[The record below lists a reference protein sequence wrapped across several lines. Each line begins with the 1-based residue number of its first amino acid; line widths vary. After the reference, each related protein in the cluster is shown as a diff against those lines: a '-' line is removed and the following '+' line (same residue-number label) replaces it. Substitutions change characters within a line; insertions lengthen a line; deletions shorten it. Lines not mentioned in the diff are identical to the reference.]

1 MPKENGYK
9 YVGKPRPLVEG
20 LEKVSGYSRYTADL
34 KLPGML
40 YAHLVLSPYAHARI
54 VSVDKS
60 EAEAVPGV
68 VAVLTAEDL
77 VTRDK
82 VIASRNSAILAK
94 GEALWCGQPVVA
106 VVAES
111 PALAQDAA
119 ELIFVDYEPL
129 EAIIDMEEAIK
140 PDAPTVWPNGLP
152 SEDSDLT
159 SIHGATDKAEEED
172 NRPNNV
178 HAENNFSRG
187 DVEEGFA
194 AADFIL
200 EDTFR
205 MAIVH
210 QSYMEPHGCVADPD
224 PLGRGLTVYTATQ
237 GQFIVR
243 DEVSRICN
251 LPKSQVKVV
260 PMTFGG
266 GFGAKYGILEPVT
279 SAIALT
285 MKRPI
290 RLILSRSA
298 DYLAT
303 TPSPATQIHLKTGV
317 KNDGSLTAIQ
327 ARVLLDNGLFSFNL
341 SGIVSML
348 LAGYYK
354 CPNVQIDC
362 YEINTHKPQVGAYRA
377 PGAPQATFAIESHM
391 DQIARRLN
399 RDPLELRLQ
408 NCAEEG
414 DPSGVGRPWPPIGL
428 KKVLQR
434 LQEHPLWQ
442 NREQEKEA
450 DVGYGLAVG
459 GWPSGMTPASSICRV
474 DSDGRVNIHL
484 GTVDISGVNSS
495 FVLIAAEVLGVS
507 PDEVNIVASD
517 TSISPFAPGSGG
529 SQVTYSVSG
538 AVQNAAE
545 AARAKLLDVAA
556 EEFEAAAEDIELV
569 DSHAQVRGVP
579 DKRLS
584 IARLVEIAQSKAGGG
599 GPIVGEGSSAK
610 EENAPGFVAHLL
622 KIKVDPETAEI
633 RPLDYVGVQDVGF
646 AINPM
651 MVEGQM
657 HGGMIQGLGIA
668 LSEAMVYDEYGQLLT
683 GSFMDYALPRID
695 TVPHIEAIMIDNPS
709 PYGPFGA
716 RGIGE
721 PPIIAGAAVTANA
734 IYDAT
739 GLRLTNLPLQGKQL
753 WQKMQ
758 GR

>member
-1 MPKENGYK
+1 MAKGNGYK

-20 LEKVSGYSRYTADL
+20 LEKVVGYSRFTADL

-40 YAHLVLSPYAHARI
+40 HAHLVLSPYAHAKI
-54 VSVDKS
+54 LSVDKS
-60 EAEAVPGV
+60 EAEVIPGV

-94 GEALWCGQPVVA
+94 DKAMWCGQPVVA

-111 PALAQDAA
+111 AAIAQDAA
-119 ELIFVDYEPL
+119 ELVFVDYEPL
-129 EAIIDMEEAIK
+129 AAIVDMEEAIK
-140 PDAPTVWPNGLP
+140 ADAPTVWPYGLP

-159 SIHGATDKAEEED
+159 SLHGAMDKAEEEHG
-172 NRPNNV
+172 RPNNV

-187 DVEEGFA
+187 DVAAGLA
-194 AADFIL
+194 AADFVL

-205 MAIVH
+205 MAMVH

-237 GQFIVR
+237 GQFVVR
-243 DEVSRICN
+243 DEISRICD

-279 SAIALT
+279 CALALT
-285 MKRPI
+285 LKRPI

-327 ARVLLDNGLFSFNL
+327 AQVLLDNGLFSFNL
-341 SGIVSML
+341 SGIVALL

-354 CPNVQIDC
+354 CDNVEITC
-362 YEINTHKPQVGAYRA
+362 YEINTHKPQIGAYRA
-377 PGAPQATFAIESHM
+377 PGAPQATFAIETHM
-391 DQIARRLN
+391 DQIARRLKM
-399 RDPLELRLQ
+399 DPLALRLQ
-408 NCAEEG
+408 NCVEEG
-414 DPSGVGRPWPPIGL
+414 DKSGVGRPWPAIGL
-428 KKVLQR
+428 KEVLQR
-434 LQEHPLWQ
+434 MQEHPLWQ
-442 NREQEKEA
+442 NRKQEKGI
-450 DVGYGLAVG
+450 GYGLAVG
-459 GWPSGMTPASSICRV
+459 GWPSFMTPASSICRV
-474 DSDGRVNIHL
+474 DSDGRVNVHL

-495 FVLIAAEVLGVS
+495 FVLVAAEVLGVS
-507 PDEVNIVASD
+507 PDEVTIVASD
-517 TSISPFAPGSGG
+517 TSNSPFAPNSGG

-545 AARAKLLDVAA
+545 AAKEKLLAVAA
-556 EEFEAAAEDIELV
+556 EEFEAAVEDIELV

-579 DKRLS
+579 DKRLA
-584 IARLVEIAQSKAGGG
+584 IAQLVNIAQSKAGGN

-622 KIKVDPETAEI
+622 KVQVDEETGEI
-633 RPLDYVGVQDVGF
+633 RPLHYVGVQDVGF

-651 MVEGQM
+651 MVEGQLQ
-657 HGGMIQGLGIA
+657 GGMIQGLGMA
-668 LSEAMVYDEYGQLLT
+668 LSEAMVYDESGQLLT
-683 GSFMDYALPRID
+683 GSFMDYAMPRTDTMPQID
-695 TVPHIEAIMIDNPS
+695 VIMLDNPS

-721 PPIIAGAAVTANA
+721 PPIVAGPAAAANA
-734 IYDAT
+734 IFDAT
-739 GLRLTNLPLQGKQL
+739 GIRLTNLPLQSKTM

-758 GR
+758 

>member
-1 MPKENGYK
+1 MAEENGYK

-40 YAHLVLSPYAHARI
+40 YAHLVLSPYAHAKI
-54 VSVDKS
+54 LSVDKS

-77 VTRDK
+77 ITRDR

-94 GEALWCGQPVVA
+94 GAAMWCGQPVVA

-111 PALAQDAA
+111 PAIAQDAA
-119 ELIFVDYEPL
+119 ELVFVDYEPL

-159 SIHGATDKAEEED
+159 SIHGATDKAEEESSH
-172 NRPNNV
+172 PNNV

-187 DVEEGFA
+187 DVAAGFA
-194 AADFIL
+194 SADFIL

-205 MAIVH
+205 MAMVH
-210 QSYMEPHGCVADPD
+210 QSYMEPHSSVADPA
-224 PLGRGLTVYTATQ
+224 PMGRGVTVYTATQ
-237 GQFIVR
+237 GQFAVR
-243 DEVSRICN
+243 EEVSRICN

-266 GFGAKYGILEPVT
+266 GFGAKYGIIDPVT

-285 MKRPI
+285 LQRPI
-290 RLILSRSA
+290 RLVLSRSA

-303 TPSPATQIHLKTGV
+303 TPSPAINIELKTGV
-317 KNDGSLTAIQ
+317 KNDGTLTAIQ

-354 CPNVQIDC
+354 CDNVEINC
-362 YEINTHKPQVGAYRA
+362 YEINTHKPQIGAYRA

-399 RDPLELRLQ
+399 MDPLELRLQ
-408 NCAEEG
+408 NCVEEG
-414 DPSGVGRPWPPIGL
+414 DMSGVGRPWPAIGL

-434 LQEHPLWQ
+434 MKEHPVWQ
-442 NREQEKEA
+442 NREKEA
-450 DVGYGLAVG
+450 GVGYGLAVG
-459 GWPSGMTPASSICRV
+459 GWPSGMSPASSICRV
-474 DSDGRVNIHL
+474 DSDGRVNVHL
-484 GTVDISGVNSS
+484 GTVDISGINSS

-507 PDEVNIVASD
+507 PDEVSIVASD
-517 TSISPFAPGSGG
+517 TSSSPYGPASGG
-529 SQVTYSVSG
+529 SVVTYSVSG
-538 AVQNAAE
+538 AVQNAAQ
-545 AARAKLLDVAA
+545 AAKEKLLAVAA
-556 EEFEAAAEDIELV
+556 DEFEAAPEDIELV

-579 DKRLS
+579 DKRLTIS
-584 IARLVEIAQSKAGGG
+584 QLVNIAQSKAGGG
-599 GPIVGEGSSAK
+599 GPIVGEGSAAK

-622 KIKVDPETAEI
+622 KIKVDAETGEI
-633 RPLDYVGVQDVGF
+633 RPLNYVGVQDVGF

-668 LSEAMVYDEYGQLLT
+668 LSEAMVYDENGQLLT
-683 GSFMDYALPRID
+683 GSFMDYAVPRID
-695 TVPHIEAIMIDNPS
+695 TVPEVETVLVENPS
-709 PYGPFGA
+709 TYGTFGA

-721 PPIIAGAAVTANA
+721 PPIIAGAAAAANA
-734 IYDAT
+734 IFDAT
-739 GLRLTNLPLQGKQL
+739 GVRLTNLPMQGKAL
-753 WQKMQ
+753 WQKLQ
-758 GR
+758 AG